1 MPAILS
7 HKMVIRRKRRLL
19 LRKVILRFKL
29 VSKKFSRR
37 EFIWLTDFN
46 VKKSSLFGVEK
57 ITHEHVKNNKDV
69 RAVLAKSDIRP
80 ENLPAEEDIMKLER
94 RVKSGDN
101 KFLKGESSFSGVG
114 DK

>member
-1 MPAILS
+1 
-7 HKMVIRRKRRLL
+7 
-19 LRKVILRFKL
+19 
-29 VSKKFSRR
+29 
-37 EFIWLTDFN
+37 
-46 VKKSSLFGVEK
+46 
-57 ITHEHVKNNKDV
+57 
-69 RAVLAKSDIRP
+69 LAKSDIRP